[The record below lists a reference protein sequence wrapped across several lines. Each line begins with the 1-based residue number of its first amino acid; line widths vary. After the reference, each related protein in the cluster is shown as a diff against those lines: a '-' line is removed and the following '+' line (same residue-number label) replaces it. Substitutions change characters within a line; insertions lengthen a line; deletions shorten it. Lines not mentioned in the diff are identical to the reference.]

1 MVSQFNN
8 AQEFPG
14 LLSFLTLF
22 SGFLPMKKLSV
33 VSHLALAAIGLG
45 LAVPAWSCGEAGS
58 NRPIRLVV
66 SQQAGG
72 STDTIA
78 RMWAEHAGKELG
90 TTVVV
95 ENKPGAGGVIA
106 AKSVLAQPADGC
118 TLFLAGVSQMVLN
131 KFAYAPL
138 AYSPEKDFTPVATL
152 TNVPFVL
159 VANPQTGLRTLDNL
173 TEAARA
179 KPGAINFASSGLG
192 NSTHLVVEML
202 LKQRGLRMTHVPY
215 KGEPDGVIATVSGE
229 TQVMAPVLSTALP
242 QIRAGKLVPLVVFAA
257 KRVPDLPDV
266 PAAPEIGLK
275 GFEDI
280 GWSGIAAKAGTPAE
294 PIRRMHAATQ
304 KFLSDPV
311 VVDKLRAMQVTPMPG
326 PVGKLAELTARD
338 TVKWKDAIGDLNLR
352 AN

>member
-1 MVSQFNN
+1 MLGS
-8 AQEFPG
+8 
-14 LLSFLTLF
+14 LTLF
-22 SGFLPMKKLSV
+22 SDFLPMKKFSV
-33 VSHLALAAIGLG
+33 FSHLAVTAVGLG
-45 LAVPAWSCGEAGS
+45 LMAPAWSCGEAGS
-58 NRPIRLVV
+58 TRPIRLVV

-90 TTVVV
+90 STVVV

-106 AKSVLAQPADGC
+106 AKSVLSQPADGC

-138 AYSPEKDFTPVATL
+138 SYSPEKDFTPVATL

-159 VANPQTGLRTLDNL
+159 VTNSQTGFRTLDNL
-173 TEAARA
+173 VEASRA

-202 LKQRGLRMTHVPY
+202 LKQRGFRMTHVPY

-242 QIRAGKLVPLVVFAA
+242 QIRAGKLVPVVVFAA

-266 PAAPEIGLK
+266 PAASEIGLT

-280 GWSGIAAKAGTPAE
+280 GWSGIAAKAGTPAAS
-294 PIRRMHAATQ
+294 IQRMHAATQ
-304 KFLSDPV
+304 TFLSDPA
-311 VVDKLRAMQVTPMPG
+311 VVDKLRSMQVTPMPG
-326 PVGKLAELTARD
+326 PVGKLHELTVRD
-338 TVKWKDAIGDLNLR
+338 TVKWKNAIGDLNLR

>member
-1 MVSQFNN
+1 MLGSLT
-8 AQEFPG
+8 
-14 LLSFLTLF
+14 LLSD
-22 SGFLPMKKLSV
+22 FLPMKKFSFF
-33 VSHLALAAIGLG
+33 SHLAAAAVGLG
-45 LAVPAWSCGEAGS
+45 LMAPAWSCGEAGS
-58 NRPIRLVV
+58 TRPIRLVV

-90 TTVVV
+90 STVVV

-106 AKSVLAQPADGC
+106 AKSVLSQPADGC

-138 AYSPEKDFTPVATL
+138 SYSPEKDFTPVATL

-159 VANPQTGLRTLDNL
+159 VANPQTGFRTLDNL
-173 TEAARA
+173 IEAART

-192 NSTHLVVEML
+192 NSTHLIVEML
-202 LKQRGLRMTHVPY
+202 LKQRGFRMTHVPY

-242 QIRAGKLVPLVVFAA
+242 QIRAGKLMPVVVFAA

-266 PAAPEIGLK
+266 PAAFEIGLT
-275 GFEDI
+275 GFEEI
-280 GWSGIAAKAGTPAE
+280 GWSGIAAKDGTPAAS
-294 PIRRMHAATQ
+294 IQRMHAATQ
-304 KFLSDPV
+304 KFLSDPAV
-311 VVDKLRAMQVTPMPG
+311 IDKLRSMQVTPMPG
-326 PVGKLAELTARD
+326 PVGKLRELTVRD
-338 TVKWKDAIGDLNLR
+338 TVKWKNAIGDLNLR